1 MNDRAY
7 SFLGGAEGPWE
18 VIRICPVV
26 GDSLPEAPRLLVT
39 NGLTAGHNSTWVLRG
54 VTSDTRLVPRR
65 LSWWRSSHR
74 SGATKQHAR
83 P

>member
-39 NGLTAGHNSTWVLRG
+39 NGLIAGHNRT
-54 VTSDTRLVPRR
+54 
-65 LSWWRSSHR
+65 
-74 SGATKQHAR
+74 
-83 P
+83 